1 MQVALQYDSGIVV
14 YVERSQMTDPLAT
27 YKEIVSQVGHSSY
40 VTTIQGAPALVLL
53 GNVSGHA
60 PSIDTVI
67 ADIHVQMVGGIGTLS
82 EADMLRVASTVG
94 QG

>member
-1 MQVALQYDSGIVV
+1 
-14 YVERSQMTDPLAT
+14 
-27 YKEIVSQVGHSSY
+27 
-40 VTTIQGAPALVLL
+40 VLL
-53 GNVSGHA
+53 GNISGYA

-67 ADIHVQMVGGIGTLS
+67 ADIHVQMVGGIGTFS